1 MFRPRVIP
9 VILVDER
16 GHAVK
21 SIRFRKP
28 IDLGDSVNTVS
39 LFNAFE
45 VDELVVLDI
54 YATRAGRAF
63 DDRLMRNISSEARM
77 PLAVGG
83 GVTTCEDVRRL
94 LHAGAE
100 KVIISTAAIRHP
112 DFLREAT
119 DAFGTSSI
127 VVCIDVRRDWLG
139 RYRVHL
145 PGGERAGL
153 PPKETALLMEEM
165 GAGEIIIQSVD
176 RDGMMDGYDLELVS
190 TVADAVG
197 VPVIALG
204 GAGRFEHFQEANRVT
219 HASAFASGST
229 FCFQDENR
237 GVLIS
242 YPTDDEL
249 GLLFKESFHP
259 PARGS

>member
-1 MFRPRVIP
+1 
-9 VILVDER
+9 LVDDR

-39 LFNAFE
+39 LFNAFK

-54 YATRAGRAF
+54 MATRQRRHIR
-63 DDRLMRNISSEARM
+63 DDLMADISSEARM

-83 GVTTCEDVRRL
+83 GVTNCADIHRL

-100 KVIISTAAIRHP
+100 KVILSNAAFTDP
-112 DFLREAT
+112 AFLREASS
-119 DAFGTSSI
+119 AFGSSSI
-127 VVCIDVRRDWLG
+127 TVCIDVKKDWLG
-139 RYRVHL
+139 RYRVHM
-145 PGGERAGL
+145 PAGGRH
-153 PPKETALLMEEM
+153 TAVTPEESASAMEEQ

-176 RDGMMDGYDLELVS
+176 KDGMMSGYDLALISLVS
-190 TVADAVG
+190 DAVG

-204 GAGRFEHFQEANRVT
+204 GAGSFEHISEANRLT

-229 FCFQDENR
+229 FCFQDQNR

-242 YPTDDEL
+242 YPSAQEL
-249 GLLFKESFHP
+249 STL
-259 PARGS
+259 ARSSTSHTRT

>member
-9 VILVDER
+9 VILVDDR

-39 LFNAFE
+39 LFNAFK

-63 DDRLMRNISSEARM
+63 YDGLMTNISSEARM

-83 GVTTCEDVRRL
+83 GVRTCDDVHRL
-94 LHAGAE
+94 LNAGAE
-100 KVIISTAAIRHP
+100 KVIISSTALAHP
-112 DFLREAT
+112 QFLREAT

-127 VVCIDVRRDWLG
+127 VVCIDVKRDWMG
-139 RYRVHL
+139 RYRVQL
-145 PGGERAGL
+145 AGL
-153 PPKETALLMEEM
+153 NRRADASPREAAILMEDM

-176 RDGMMDGYDLELVS
+176 KDGMMSGYDLELIS
-190 TVADAVG
+190 QVADAVG

-204 GAGRFEHFQEANRVT
+204 GAGRFAHFQEANQQT
-219 HASAFASGST
+219 HASAFASGSA

-242 YPTDDEL
+242 YPSEEEL
-249 GLLFKESFHP
+249 ASLAKESFHP
-259 PARGS
+259 TN